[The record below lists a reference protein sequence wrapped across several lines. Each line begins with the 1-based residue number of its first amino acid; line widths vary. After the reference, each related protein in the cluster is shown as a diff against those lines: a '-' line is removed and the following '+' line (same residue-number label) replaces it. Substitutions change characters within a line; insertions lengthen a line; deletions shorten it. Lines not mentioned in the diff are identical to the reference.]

1 VGVAAS
7 TDGGRTFHRLN
18 GGKPIL
24 ESAGQ
29 QSANHYGA
37 GQPSVVYKHPYFY
50 MVYTDTASRAGG
62 GNRLFVTR
70 SKEPTFPATGR
81 EEWQDGKFVPYNV
94 TTTTRSMFQGGA
106 SSDWVYSDV
115 WDAFVL
121 AVDGTTA
128 NATTLTVWDG
138 ELASPIATLELAGSW
153 TEGTALVHKLDG
165 HVPPTARVALQT
177 AQHEGGGS
185 SGGGSYEDI
194 LASVPI
200 DNFRSVGTNG
210 KPFEWQLAHAGAD
223 WVWSARSN
231 ASAVDPALLYD
242 GCLIECGG
250 LPLALV
256 TGGVRLQWASSA
268 PALRVSQTVFTVTS
282 EVFTSIPYG
291 ASVALGAKVLGAPN
305 RPAGLVLGD
314 NRLWP
319 VGCLALVADNNSTI
333 MQVTDAEYD
342 KYETGPALH
351 CLHP

>member
-1 VGVAAS
+1 M
-7 TDGGRTFHRLN
+7 N
-18 GGKPIL
+18 GGKPIV

-29 QSANHYGA
+29 QSANTYGA
-37 GQPSVVYKHPYFY
+37 GQPSVVFKHPYFY

-70 SKEPTFPATGR
+70 SKEPTFPAAGR
-81 EEWQDGKFVPYNV
+81 EEWQDGKFVPYDV

-121 AVDGTTA
+121 AVDGTTK

-138 ELASPIATLELAGSW
+138 ELAGPVATLELAGSW

-165 HVPPTARVALQT
+165 HVPPTARVALQ
-177 AQHEGGGS
+177 ALQQQDGGGDGA
-185 SGGGSYEDI
+185 GGDTI

-200 DNFRSVGTNG
+200 DNLRSVGKSG
-210 KPFEWQLAHAGAD
+210 HPFDWQLGHSGAD

-231 ASAVDPALLYD
+231 GSAADSALLYD
-242 GCLIECGG
+242 GCLIESNG

-256 TGGVRLQWASSA
+256 IGGVRLQWAVSA
-268 PALRVSQTVFTVTS
+268 PALHVSQTVFTVTR
-282 EVFTSIPYG
+282 EIYASIPYG
-291 ASVALGAKVLGAPN
+291 ASVGLGAKVVGAPN
-305 RPAGLVLGD
+305 RPAGLVLD
-314 NRLWP
+314 DKRVWP
-319 VGCLALVADNNSTI
+319 VGCLAIVSDNNSTI
-333 MQVTDAEYD
+333 LQVTDAEFDRYD
-342 KYETGPALH
+342 HGPALH